1 MHDFSLREWNFS
13 PFMRN
18 AQVGEAIHLHTAA
31 VTDLVEINHPPS
43 IITCSSDKTIK
54 MYNLDRN
61 LLIRTFTQHHTNGVQ
76 QLKYLRGFN

>member
-1 MHDFSLREWNFS
+1 
-13 PFMRN
+13 MRN

-43 IITCSSDKTIK
+43 IITCSNDKTIK

-61 LLIRTFTQHHTNGVQ
+61 VHIRTFTQHHTNGVQ